1 MRSQLIWNRSPDRFS
16 CQFVVVTASSRRNI
30 SVRRLEAVTTISCGD
45 TEITESLSLTLD
57 SESETESLG
66 IAIGKHLQPGM
77 VIGLCGTLGS
87 GKTRLTQAIAR
98 GLEIEQPVVSPTY
111 TICVPYVGR
120 LNLLHMDAYRIEH
133 AEEVDELALFER
145 VDDGEVLII
154 EWADRIEAQ
163 LPDIDAWIKM
173 APTGEDTRSFEAEA
187 RSELGVSWLRRLAAV
202 F

>member
-1 MRSQLIWNRSPDRFS
+1 M
-16 CQFVVVTASSRRNI
+16 
-30 SVRRLEAVTTISCGD
+30 
-45 TEITESLSLTLD
+45 TEKKITLTLD

-66 IAIGKHLQPGM
+66 VAIGKHLQPGM

-111 TICVPYVGR
+111 TICVPYAGR
-120 LNLLHMDAYRIEH
+120 LQLLHMDAYRIAQ

-163 LPDIDAWIKM
+163 LPDIDVWIKM
-173 APTGEDTRSFEAEA
+173 APTSEETRSFEAEA
-187 RSELGVSWLRRLAAV
+187 RSEKGVSFLAALGQLFNGNTV
-202 F
+202 Q

>member
-1 MRSQLIWNRSPDRFS
+1 MSNFS
-16 CQFVVVTASSRRNI
+16 VTLN
-30 SVRRLEAVTTISCGD
+30 
-45 TEITESLSLTLD
+45 

-66 IAIGKHLQPGM
+66 LTIGKQLQSGM

-111 TICVPYVGR
+111 TLCVPYSGR
-120 LNLLHMDAYRIEH
+120 LKLLHMDAYRIEH

-163 LPDIDAWIKM
+163 LPDIDVWIKM
-173 APTGEDTRSFEAEA
+173 APIGELTRSFEAES
-187 RSELGVSWLRRLAAV
+187 RSELGANFVSAV
-202 F
+202 EQLLDHGLNSAD

>member
-1 MRSQLIWNRSPDRFS
+1 M
-16 CQFVVVTASSRRNI
+16 THK
-30 SVRRLEAVTTISCGD
+30 
-45 TEITESLSLTLD
+45 LTKTLN

-66 IAIGKHLQPGM
+66 IAIGENLQPGM

-98 GLEIEQPVVSPTY
+98 GLKIDQPVVSPTY
-111 TICVPYVGR
+111 TLCVPYSGR
-120 LNLLHMDAYRIEH
+120 LKLLHMDAYRIAH

-163 LPDIDAWIKM
+163 LPDIDLWIKM
-173 APTGEDTRSFEAEA
+173 APTGQETRSFEAEA
-187 RSELGVSWLRRLAAV
+187 RSELGEELINSLTTGQ
-202 F
+202 

>member
-1 MRSQLIWNRSPDRFS
+1 MTYDKLLIVLN
-16 CQFVVVTASSRRNI
+16 
-30 SVRRLEAVTTISCGD
+30 
-45 TEITESLSLTLD
+45 

-66 IAIGKHLQPGM
+66 FAIGKHLQPAM

-98 GLEIEQPVVSPTY
+98 GLEIDQPVVSPTY
-111 TICVPYVGR
+111 TLCVPYSGR
-120 LNLLHMDAYRIEH
+120 LKLLHMDAYRIAH

-163 LPDIDAWIKM
+163 LPDIDVWIKM
-173 APTGEDTRSFEAEA
+173 APMDENTRSFEAEA
-187 RSELGVSWLRRLAAV
+187 RSEKGTKLISGLTCS
-202 F
+202 

>member
-1 MRSQLIWNRSPDRFS
+1 MKH
-16 CQFVVVTASSRRNI
+16 
-30 SVRRLEAVTTISCGD
+30 GD
-45 TEITESLSLTLD
+45 TEITESLSLILN

-66 IAIGKHLQPGM
+66 VAIGKHVQPGM

-98 GLEIEQPVVSPTY
+98 GLEIDQPVVSPTY
-111 TICVPYVGR
+111 TICVPYSGR

-163 LPDIDAWIKM
+163 LPDIDVWIKM
-173 APTGEDTRSFEAEA
+173 APTGEETRTFEAES
-187 RSELGVSWLRRLAAV
+187 RSESGAAFVSVLQQL
-202 F
+202 FNGKP